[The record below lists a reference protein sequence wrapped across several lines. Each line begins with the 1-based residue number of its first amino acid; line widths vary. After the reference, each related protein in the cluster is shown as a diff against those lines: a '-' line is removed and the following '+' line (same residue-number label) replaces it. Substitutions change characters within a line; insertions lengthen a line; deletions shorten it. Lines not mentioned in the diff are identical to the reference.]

1 MNTPTT
7 LRLRPTTREIMARL
21 LVVAIG
27 LAAWFTTQSFLGARG
42 FPRGVSTIDLR
53 QAADVLLAGDAILAS
68 TAQQNAYLAAHD
80 SAANAL
86 LIASSLLI
94 DALGVFLLAWSV
106 FGPSL
111 RPFVG
116 LLCLF
121 ALRQVSQ
128 VLCALPAPPGMIWRD
143 PGFPSLLVTYD
154 VANDF
159 FFSGHTAL
167 AIFGAVELSRL
178 ERRGWAL
185 VAAGVALFEIAAVLL
200 LRAHWTM
207 DVLAGAL
214 AALYIARLSRWLGPQ
229 CDRALARM
237 LGAPPLPRD

>member
-1 MNTPTT
+1 MIDTHAAPHW
-7 LRLRPTTREIMARL
+7 PTTREKIARL
-21 LVVAIG
+21 FVVAIG
-27 LAAWFTTQSFLGARG
+27 LAAWFTTQSYLGARA
-42 FPRGVSTIDLR
+42 FPQGVSTVDLR
-53 QAADVLLAGDAILAS
+53 SAADVLLAGDAILVA
-68 TAQQNAYLAAHD
+68 TAEQNAALATD
-80 SAANAL
+80 LTAANAL

-111 RPFVG
+111 RPFAG

-121 ALRQVSQ
+121 ALRQMSQ
-128 VLCALPAPPGMIWRD
+128 VLCALPAPPGMIWHD
-143 PGFPSLLVTYD
+143 PGFPSLLVTYS

-178 ERRGWAL
+178 QNRAWGV
-185 VAAGVALFEIAAVLL
+185 VAAAIALFEITAVLL

-214 AALYIARLSRWLGPQ
+214 AALYIARMSRWLGPQ
-229 CDRALARM
+229 CDHMLGRALGARSS
-237 LGAPPLPRD
+237 